1 MSLSQA
7 LNQFAQNLGRY
18 LDKTASKNVAW
29 VESPDGYLDRT
40 PVLQFSMTSVLF
52 AF

>member
-1 MSLSQA
+1 M
-7 LNQFAQNLGRY
+7 
-18 LDKTASKNVAW
+18 DKTASKNVAW
-29 VESPDGYLDRT
+29 VESPDGYLGRT

>member
-1 MSLSQA
+1 M
-7 LNQFAQNLGRY
+7 
-18 LDKTASKNVAW
+18 DKTASKNVAW
-29 VESPDGYLDRT
+29 VESPYGYLDRT

>member
-1 MSLSQA
+1 M
-7 LNQFAQNLGRY
+7 
-18 LDKTASKNVAW
+18 DKTASKNVAW

-40 PVLQFSMTSVLF
+40 TVLQFSMTSVLF